1 MGERAQSP
9 VFARLSDLT
18 LWIFEHTQKFPK
30 HERFRLGQQLEQGC
44 FILRDALIRAAKNK
58 REVDSFLADA
68 SIQLDILLSN
78 LRLAHRLRLFSTNQY
93 FFASEKMVELGKL
106 IGGWKKKINTE

>member
-9 VFARLSDLT
+9 VFTRLSDLT
-18 LWIFEHTQKFPK
+18 LWIFEHTQKFPR

-44 FILRDALIRAAKNK
+44 FSLRDTLIRAAKSK
-58 REVDSFLADA
+58 RDAGSFLADA

-78 LRLAHRLRLFSTNQY
+78 LRLAQRLRLFSTDQY
-93 FFASEKMVELGKL
+93 FFASGKMVELGKL
-106 IGGWKKKINTE
+106 IGGWKKKIDTE